1 MYYCIVC
8 ITNNDSYPI
17 LYLMVINEIA
27 FQVSDHKYTCDFSKK
42 QVSSRHTTP
51 STDFIVFS
59 TAGALVVQQ
68 SRGFRAQKILKILS
82 FQADFCFDKVSAGLL
97 ETNDIDEANMENKF
111 SSLPYTGK
119 WITISIK

>member
-1 MYYCIVC
+1 MILGECRRFLLPPRRNIVV
-8 ITNNDSYPI
+8 D
-17 LYLMVINEIA
+17 VG
-27 FQVSDHKYTCDFSKK
+27 SKW
-42 QVSSRHTTP
+42 
-51 STDFIVFS
+51 VFS